1 MGLTM
6 TFLNHPLVSQRFRL
20 CVNFILEDTLE
31 RIKSLFD
38 VLVENRVFF
47 SQMSRYV
54 YIKRGHALEENRNN
68 KTMVNHRN
76 RNTFSIRLGEI

>member
-54 YIKRGHALEENRNN
+54 YIKRGHALEANRNN